1 MLIQNYISLQK
12 SKEFKGL
19 SESLIRCLANQKDSS
34 NWKFNLY
41 FAHHKDSTKANLNIG
56 LLVTIMSGDTCTYL
70 IGASNDIGRKLQANT
85 VLLWEAI
92 LHAKRLGCKW
102 FDIGGLTE
110 ETPKG
115 VADFKK
121 GLNAESYK
129 LSGEW
134 YFFPKI

>member
-1 MLIQNYISLQK
+1 MFITGLFPLPHSLSSGISLPFAEQK
-12 SKEFKGL
+12 
-19 SESLIRCLANQKDSS
+19 ESP

-41 FAHHKDSTKANLNIG
+41 FAHHKDSIKANFNIS

-115 VADFKK
+115 IADFKK
-121 GLNAESYK
+121 GLNSESYK
-129 LSGEW
+129 LLGEW
-134 YFFPKI
+134 LFFPKI